1 MLTRFLTALVLLDAA
16 TCAASAQC
24 PTIITQQHAVV
35 NEVVAIQAVQ
45 VIYVPTYFASYV
57 PVPPMPPAD
66 SQPAQSNGDMK
77 ALLEA
82 IAANSAKVDKTNELL
97 QKLLGLLAD
106 PNAPAGPNAKAP
118 APATP
123 PVDKTAN
130 LVARAFGNSC
140 VNCHAAKTAD
150 TKGGG
155 FTIVGADDKSR
166 SDFTPA
172 EIRRIIARTQSGQMP
187 PPSNGKLSA
196 EEIAAIREF
205 YTRGK

>member
-57 PVPPMPPAD
+57 PPPPMPPAD

-82 IAANSAKVDKTNELL
+82 IAANSAKADKTNELL

-118 APATP
+118 VPATAP
-123 PVDKTAN
+123 PVDKTAS

-140 VNCHAAKTAD
+140 VNCHAAKVAD

-187 PPSNGKLSA
+187 PGGAKLPK
-196 EEIAAIREF
+196 EEIDAIREF
-205 YTRGK
+205 YTRKQ